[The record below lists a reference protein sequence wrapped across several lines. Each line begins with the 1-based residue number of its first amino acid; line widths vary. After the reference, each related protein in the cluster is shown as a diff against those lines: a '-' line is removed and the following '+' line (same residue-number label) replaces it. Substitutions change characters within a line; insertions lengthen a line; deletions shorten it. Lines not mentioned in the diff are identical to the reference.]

1 MSDRK
6 VKARRVGAR
15 PMVKALVDGG
25 SGLESEEK
33 TVAIPQE
40 AQTKSKQLEVAKLEK
55 QFRYTKDNLV
65 KPELQLENLVK
76 LYKVNY
82 AHFFCVN
89 IKAACVS
96 GVGYKFV
103 AKDFNE
109 QEVSAEI
116 DSLKKRKS
124 EAERETRRKAAMAK
138 YEAELATTQAP
149 PIAPLDGQPVIE
161 PTAPPAPIPAPQMPE
176 EEPLEG
182 EGPLTPEE
190 EVRLTELEDQ
200 YAKHMENRK
209 ILEDHFKNIN
219 PEESFV
225 NINNK
230 TDVDKES
237 IGFSCWEVIRD
248 GKGRIVEI
256 YHMPAVTVRMM
267 GNNIGVC
274 QIKNSGIGAF
284 GNFNIEMG
292 SFNANNRVF
301 FKKVGLPIVMDSR
314 TGEVR
319 GVIDNYGKSS
329 QKVRWINKEGDE
341 DASVAIDEKFW
352 ANEIIIQ
359 RKYNPENFWY
369 GMSDI
374 VAALDACAGDKAAAE
389 FQEQFFDNNAVPRM
403 AVIFKGGGFDAETEE
418 EIATF
423 FEQDIKGKAHSTLVI
438 EVPGEDVD
446 DNGSKIPASDIKF
459 EKLATEVTDASFR
472 QYRKDNCDQIVTV
485 HRVPGS
491 LLPIQSTS
499 FSSNSNTGL
508 IDLEVFKSQVIRPI
522 QSEREFLINKYI
534 ISESLGIE
542 TWEFQFNEIDSLDEL
557 RRMQIYRG
565 YIESNVM
572 TLNEVRR
579 ELGLPAKKGGD
590 ILFKITPLGLV
601 KIEDIEDLSTGDLSA
616 KPGTPLSGSDGGS
629 NDGGRPPVPGADPS
643 QQTPPDPNQPGST
656 SAQNAV
662 RELSHMVR

>member
-1 MSDRK
+1 
-6 VKARRVGAR
+6 
-15 PMVKALVDGG
+15 
-25 SGLESEEK
+25 
-33 TVAIPQE
+33 
-40 AQTKSKQLEVAKLEK
+40 
-55 QFRYTKDNLV
+55 
-65 KPELQLENLVK
+65 
-76 LYKVNY
+76 
-82 AHFFCVN
+82 
-89 IKAACVS
+89 
-96 GVGYKFV
+96 VGYKLV
-103 AKDFNE
+103 AKNYNE
-109 QEVSAEI
+109 QESVAEI
-116 DSLKKRKS
+116 SKLKKRQK
-124 EAERETRRKAAMAK
+124 EAEAASAAI
-138 YEAELATTQAP
+138 EAMPAP
-149 PIAPLDGQPVIE
+149 V
-161 PTAPPAPIPAPQMPE
+161 PPADPSLQPAADPVPTDPQIP
-176 EEPLEG
+176 EPVKEG

-190 EVRLTELEDQ
+190 EKRLAELEAQ
-200 YAKHMENRK
+200 NAKHLADRAL
-209 ILEDHFKNIN
+209 LEKFFENIN
-219 PEESFV
+219 DEESFV
-225 NINNK
+225 NINIK
-230 TDVDKES
+230 TDVDRES
-237 IGFSCWEVIRD
+237 MGFSCWEVTRNGKQEID
-248 GKGRIVEI
+248 GI
-256 YHMPAVTVRMM
+256 YHMPGITVRMM

-274 QIKNSGIGAF
+274 QIQNAGVGAF
-284 GNFNIEMG
+284 GNFNIERG
-292 SFNANNRVF
+292 SFSSDNRVF
-301 FKKVGLPIVMDSR
+301 FKKFGLPIVMDAK
-314 TGEVR
+314 
-319 GVIDNYGKSS
+319 NGKVVGLI
-329 QKVRWINKEGDE
+329 QNPGANQTIKWINAKGEE
-341 DASVAIDEKFW
+341 DDSVKIAPEFW
-352 ANEIIIQ
+352 ANEVIIQ

-374 VAALDACAGDKAAAE
+374 QAALDACAGDKAAAE

-418 EIATF
+418 EISTF

-438 EVPGEDVD
+438 EIPGEDVD

-534 ISESLGIE
+534 ISDSLGIE

-590 ILFKITPLGLV
+590 ILFNITPLGLV

-616 KPGTPLSGSDGGS
+616 KPETPLSGSDGGS
-629 NDGGRPPVPGADPS
+629 NDGGRPPVPGAEPAK
-643 QQTPPDPNQPGST
+643 QTPPDPNQSGST

-662 RELSHMVR
+662 RELSQMVR